1 MLMGMRAGV
10 TTQFGHWHSYFFVAL
25 QARKALIPLEVFY
38 INESLQP
45 ATEEVWSS

>member
-1 MLMGMRAGV
+1 MRAGV

-25 QARKALIPLEVFY
+25 QARKALIPPEVCY